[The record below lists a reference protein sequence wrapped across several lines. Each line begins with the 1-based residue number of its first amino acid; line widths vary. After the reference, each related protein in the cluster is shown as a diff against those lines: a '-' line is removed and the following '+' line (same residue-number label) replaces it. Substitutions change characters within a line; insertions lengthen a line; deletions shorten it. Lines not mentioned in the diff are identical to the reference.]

1 MTVPTGQP
9 GGQDQGQAPPA
20 PTGQQPPPPAAPPA
34 GQQPPPQ
41 GSGQAP
47 PEDVASLPAWAQTLI
62 RNTRDE
68 AARERTTARENA
80 AAAARTEVT
89 QQLAQALGIT
99 PAGQAP
105 DPVALQAQIV
115 EREDQLKRER
125 VENAAYRVATQHGAD
140 PDALLDSRAFLAD
153 AHQLDP
159 GAADFTTRLDAA
171 VVAAVTANP
180 KIKAVVAPAGSA
192 PPPAFAPNPAQAAGN
207 GSPPQTSTVQAGR
220 DLYRQMHPG
229 KPSPTA

>member
-1 MTVPTGQP
+1 
-9 GGQDQGQAPPA
+9 
-20 PTGQQPPPPAAPPA
+20 
-34 GQQPPPQ
+34 
-41 GSGQAP
+41 
-47 PEDVASLPAWAQTLI
+47 VASLPEWAQTLI
-62 RNTRDE
+62 RNTRDD

-125 VENAAYRVATQHGAD
+125 VENAAYRVATRHGAD

-159 GAADFTTRLDAA
+159 GAADFATRLDAA
-171 VVAAVTANP
+171 VTAAVTANP

-192 PPPAFAPNPAQAAGN
+192 APPPFAPNPAQAAGN

-220 DLYRQMHPG
+220 DLYRQKHAG
-229 KPSPTA
+229 RSSPTA